1 MGAPNRCNHLTTA
14 QTRRGSWGVL
24 PMASQ
29 RQTPRA
35 TARWWRCG
43 VAAAAGS
50 SNTIALDASGAGGRQ
65 HWDGGHSVEG
75 GGAPEKCHVFGGR
88 D

>member
-1 MGAPNRCNHLTTA
+1 
-14 QTRRGSWGVL
+14 
-24 PMASQ
+24 MASQ

-75 GGAPEKCHVFGGR
+75 GGAPEKCNVFGGR
-88 D
+88 DQGAGSAGR